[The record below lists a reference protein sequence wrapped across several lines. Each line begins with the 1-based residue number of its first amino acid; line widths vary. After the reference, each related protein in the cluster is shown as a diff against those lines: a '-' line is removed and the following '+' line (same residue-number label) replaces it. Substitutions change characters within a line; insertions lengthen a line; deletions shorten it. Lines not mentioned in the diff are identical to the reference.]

1 MDISTF
7 LGYLAGFLTTSAFL
21 PQVIKAWKTKST
33 QDLSLGMWSIF
44 CFGVFCWLIY
54 GFMIHAL
61 PIILA
66 NIATLLLAGTILILK
81 VKHK

>member
-7 LGYLAGFLTTSAFL
+7 LGYLAGVLTTSAFL

-33 QDLSLGMWSIF
+33 QDLSLGMWGIF

-81 VKHK
+81 VK